1 MHTVYV
7 SYYRG
12 GGGDLLDIPVHV
24 RENGIVTERNSE
36 IQ

>member
-7 SYYRG
+7 SYYR
-12 GGGDLLDIPVHV
+12 GGDLLDIPVHV